1 MSIEWRLVQ
10 AAGPVFRINGL
21 GAEPFF
27 ADVWASYGF
36 VQGELHGQE
45 SAQVCF

>member
-1 MSIEWRLVQ
+1 MH

-27 ADVWASYGF
+27 ADVYGF